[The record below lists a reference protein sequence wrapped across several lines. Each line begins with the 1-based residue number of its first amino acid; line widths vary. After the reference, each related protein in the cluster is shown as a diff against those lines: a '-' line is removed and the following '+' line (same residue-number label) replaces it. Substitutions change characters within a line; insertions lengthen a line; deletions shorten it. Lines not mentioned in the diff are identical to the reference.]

1 VRWSCREALIA
12 YAELWHK
19 DQATPL
25 QGSDV
30 NALATLLLCIDDELP
45 AFAVEAVAR
54 LGPQAAD
61 AAPHL
66 VTLAQSSGDP
76 KLVARALVALKN
88 TGVRTDL
95 ALNVLV
101 KLLDHPDVGV
111 KDSAALALFQ
121 LGPERF
127 DDSRLANLMGWL
139 NAAIRTEAEKLLRQ
153 RLAVITA
160 ADLSALRQGLKHPV
174 REVRLVYIDAI
185 GSLQAGGRDAA
196 ADLFPFLI
204 STDKAISEQA
214 IRALDKMGLLV
225 DLARDQADP
234 AVLAATLGALRG
246 KGLKS
251 TEALTIYEKNL
262 NHANDGVKNAAA
274 LALVE
279 LAPEKVSKDRLIEF
293 MSRPDPLNLAAT
305 LALHKAEPKNAVLK
319 TKGVPI
325 LVRNLAPDI
334 NDIKGFVAQPLRS
347 KPAATLLDIG
357 GASAVVPVVQHLLSN
372 NNPIK
377 LTQNHKTEPTAARLM
392 GYELLREFAKRATA
406 KQDRELIAALKK
418 QDISVSGFWVAQ
430 ETKLANQPNQ
440 TPEMRQL
447 RTATLE
453 AADKASAALK
463 ALR

>member
-1 VRWSCREALIA
+1 
-12 YAELWHK
+12 
-19 DQATPL
+19 
-25 QGSDV
+25 
-30 NALATLLLCIDDELP
+30 
-45 AFAVEAVAR
+45 
-54 LGPQAAD
+54 
-61 AAPHL
+61 
-66 VTLAQSSGDP
+66 
-76 KLVARALVALKN
+76 
-88 TGVRTDL
+88 
-95 ALNVLV
+95 
-101 KLLDHPDVGV
+101 
-111 KDSAALALFQ
+111 
-121 LGPERF
+121 
-127 DDSRLANLMGWL
+127 
-139 NAAIRTEAEKLLRQ
+139 
-153 RLAVITA
+153 
-160 ADLSALRQGLKHPV
+160 
-174 REVRLVYIDAI
+174 
-185 GSLQAGGRDAA
+185 
-196 ADLFPFLI
+196 
-204 STDKAISEQA
+204 
-214 IRALDKMGLLV
+214 
-225 DLARDQADP
+225 
-234 AVLAATLGALRG
+234 
-246 KGLKS
+246 
-251 TEALTIYEKNL
+251 EALTIYEKNL

-293 MSRPDPLNLAAT
+293 MSRPDPRNLAAT

-453 AADKASAALK
+453 AAD
-463 ALR
+463 